1 MDINDAGST
10 GNSPLKGIPV
20 KNTKPAEKPLCI
32 NLPDVQQLKSTYT
45 CQIDIPGIAEAATI
59 SHIVTVLAHTYLVSI
74 KIIYDAGYKV

>member
-1 MDINDAGST
+1 MAISDAGAT
-10 GNSPLKGIPV
+10 GHFVLPGTHV
-20 KNTKPAEKPLCI
+20 KNIKPTEKPLCI